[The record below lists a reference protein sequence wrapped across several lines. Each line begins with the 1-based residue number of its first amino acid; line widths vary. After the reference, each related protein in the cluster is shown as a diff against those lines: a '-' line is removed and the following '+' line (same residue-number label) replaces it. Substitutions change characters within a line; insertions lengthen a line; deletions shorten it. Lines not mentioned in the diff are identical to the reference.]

1 MSEPSLHPGT
11 ISFVPSKSDAE
22 KAEAYRAEMTE
33 ALKPVLDI
41 LNRARNDGLIIGWA
55 IGADQFGRVT
65 MPKIDVTKPL

>member
-1 MSEPSLHPGT
+1 MGEPVTLMT
-11 ISFVPSKSDAE
+11 NKTDTQ